1 MTYKDTIALS
11 WRNIRG
17 NKLRSGITV
26 AIIAL
31 GICALIWF
39 LTALKAASY
48 SLNSTFSTM
57 GANAFSIRFKER
69 KIRRSRYVQNQA
81 IS

>member
-39 LTALKAASY
+39 LTA
-48 SLNSTFSTM
+48 
-57 GANAFSIRFKER
+57 FKF
-69 KIRRSRYVQNQA
+69 V